1 MALTAH
7 INTVT
12 SGIARVVLDNDE
24 PGGMSRHVGGFG
36 RHGFPIIG
44 LIGCVVVL
52 SVIVALLWRR
62 GWFSGGE
69 RQHRQFDEWHRLAH
83 AGPVPTGPSVMP
95 AGPAAPVVPAAPIM
109 PLVDGDGLPTAPD
122 EQQD

>member
-7 INTVT
+7 INSVA
-12 SGIARVVLDNDE
+12 SGIARVMLDNDG
-24 PGGMSRHVGGFG
+24 PGGMGRHVGGFG

-44 LIGCVVVL
+44 LIGCVVLL
-52 SVIVALLWRR
+52 SVVVALLWRR

-83 AGPVPTGPSVMP
+83 AGPVPTGPVPTGPAVMP
-95 AGPAAPVVPAAPIM
+95 AAGGDVAAPA
-109 PLVDGDGLPTAPD
+109 D